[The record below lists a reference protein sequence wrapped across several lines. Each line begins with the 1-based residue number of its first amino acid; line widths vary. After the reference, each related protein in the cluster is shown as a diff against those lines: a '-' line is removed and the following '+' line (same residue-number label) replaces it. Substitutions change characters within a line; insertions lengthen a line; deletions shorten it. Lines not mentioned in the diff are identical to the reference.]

1 MILKSLLVALLLLPQ
16 GPAPLDGIPGVVAK
30 GETVQLYKEGFVFT
44 EGPVP
49 MADGGLFFSDLQT
62 ADRIY
67 RLDPK
72 GEFTVFREKTN
83 GANGLAVM
91 RTGEVIAV
99 ESIGKRVVRIAN
111 EQITVLTEGS
121 PDQPLLAPNDLI
133 LDSKGGVYFTDPGPR
148 PVVPGRKVFVYYLP
162 AGARQPILLDDQI
175 ARPNGI
181 VITTDGRTLLVD
193 DTVGDTVFAWDIQ
206 LDGRVTNKRPFAKLV
221 GIPAGQNSGADGM
234 AVDRE
239 DRLYVTTLTGVQIF
253 DKNGRYLG
261 TIPVPRQP
269 SNVAFSDTDKRSL
282 YITAREGLY
291 RLRML
296 SQGPDRPGK

>member
-1 MILKSLLVALLLLPQ
+1 MILKSFLLVALLLTPQ
-16 GPAPLDGIPGVVAK
+16 RPTALDGIPGVVAK
-30 GETVQLYKEGFVFT
+30 GESVTLVREGFVFT

-49 MADGGLFFSDLQT
+49 MADGGLFFSDLLT

-91 RTGEVIAV
+91 RTGEVVAV
-99 ESIGKRVVRIAN
+99 ESTGKRVVRIAN
-111 EQITVLTEGS
+111 GQVTALAEG
-121 PDQPLLAPNDLI
+121 LLAPNDLI
-133 LDSKGGVYFTDPGPR
+133 LDAKGGVYFTDPGPR

-162 AGARQPILLDDQI
+162 AGAKQPILLDDQI

-181 VITTDGRTLLVD
+181 IISNDGRTLLVD
-193 DTVGDTVFAWDIQ
+193 DTVGDTVFAYDIQ
-206 LDGRVTNKRPFAKLV
+206 VDGTVRNKRAFAKLV
-221 GIPAGQNSGADGM
+221 GIPAGQDSGADGI
-234 AVDRE
+234 AVDRD
-239 DRLYVTTLTGVQIF
+239 DRLYVTSAPGVQIF
-253 DKNGRYLG
+253 DKSGRYLG

-296 SQGPDRPGK
+296 SQGPNRAGK